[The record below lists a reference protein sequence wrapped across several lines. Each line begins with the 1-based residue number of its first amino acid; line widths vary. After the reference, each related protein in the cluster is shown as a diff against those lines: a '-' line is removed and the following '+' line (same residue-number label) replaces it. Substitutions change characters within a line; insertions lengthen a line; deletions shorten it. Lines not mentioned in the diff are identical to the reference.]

1 MTQDEI
7 CPAYVGEDRIR
18 VSLSEDTL
26 APSAFAAVDVAI
38 DYSAAD
44 VDGGVQLP
52 IEITVTAPNPTGF
65 VRKTY
70 RSNRPTLF
78 TFKPREG
85 GDHLVRV
92 REVAHNRWFGVL
104 RVSVAGDRLNRRGT

>member
-7 CPAYVGEDRIR
+7 CPAYIGEDRIR

-26 APSAFAAVDVAI
+26 APRAFAAVDITI
-38 DYSAAD
+38 DYTAAD
-44 VDGGVQLP
+44 TDGGVVLP

-65 VRKTY
+65 VKKTY
-70 RSNRPTLF
+70 RANRPTLF

-104 RVSVAGDRLNRRGT
+104 TVNVAGDRLRQR